1 VQTSVE
7 DTPET
12 AGKFEQKLPVAE
24 GQRLVV
30 TLTADDTN
38 GSQNAYISTVQ
49 KFMRIKKHTEKEVV
63 QTN

>member
-1 VQTSVE
+1 VQASVK

-38 GSQNAYISTVQ
+38 GSQNA
-49 KFMRIKKHTEKEVV
+49 EK
-63 QTN
+63 

>member
-1 VQTSVE
+1 VQASVK

-38 GSQNAYISTVQ
+38 GSQNAYYFYCSKIYENQ
-49 KFMRIKKHTEKEVV
+49 KAH
-63 QTN
+63 